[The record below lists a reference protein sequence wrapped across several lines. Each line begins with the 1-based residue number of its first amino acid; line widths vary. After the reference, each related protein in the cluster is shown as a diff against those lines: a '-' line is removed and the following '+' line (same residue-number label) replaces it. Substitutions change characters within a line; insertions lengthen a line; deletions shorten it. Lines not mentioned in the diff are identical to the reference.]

1 MAVMTTILLLC
12 SFLFTSFSPSKSGSV
27 EHFDSYSDQVESF
40 EQCPLKTTFS
50 GPQCEPRS
58 QIVKLPLPLNFPEV
72 AEVLPA
78 FAEVQR
84 CSGNCHQEND
94 FHKCVPVDESKT
106 MKITEVR
113 RKPFHGVCK

>member
-1 MAVMTTILLLC
+1 MLVMAILTTILLLC
-12 SFLFTSFSPSKSGSV
+12 SFFTTFSPPLVVS
-27 EHFDSYSDQVESF
+27 DSYSDQVESF
-40 EQCPLKTTFS
+40 EQCPLKTTYS

-58 QIVKLPLPLNFPEV
+58 EIVKLPLPLNFPEV

-106 MKITEVR
+106 TKITEVNM
-113 RKPFHGVCK
+113 KPKYL